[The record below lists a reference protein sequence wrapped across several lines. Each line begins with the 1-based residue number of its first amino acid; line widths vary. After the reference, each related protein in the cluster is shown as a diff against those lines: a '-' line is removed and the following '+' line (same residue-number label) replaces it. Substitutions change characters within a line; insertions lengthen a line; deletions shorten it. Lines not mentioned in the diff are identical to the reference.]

1 LPSLRERKE
10 DIPVLVG
17 EFFERNK
24 SKHGK
29 PGLYLPPQ
37 LMPYFE
43 DYRWPGNIR
52 ELENL
57 VERIVLLSRS
67 DKINLSNLP
76 EPLRQRSLTED
87 VHARYQMSETRKAPV
102 QTEGLSLDAVERE
115 TIVQAL
121 RKFDWNQTQA
131 ARYLDIS
138 RKTLMYR
145 MAKHCIERELLENRQ
160 NLVRKAQVEE
170 TGSD

>member
-1 LPSLRERKE
+1 MPE
-10 DIPVLVG
+10 
-17 EFFERNK
+17 
-24 SKHGK
+24 
-29 PGLYLPPQ
+29 LYLPPQ

-76 EPLRQRSLTED
+76 EPLRQPSLTED
-87 VHARYQMSETRKAPV
+87 VHAQYQMSETRKVPL

-145 MAKHCIERELLENRQ
+145 IAKHGIERELLENRQ
-160 NLVRKAQVEE
+160 NLVRKAQGEE
-170 TGSD
+170 TGAI